1 MMKIYASQ
9 QRLEGNK
16 AKNEDVCSIR
26 VIGTSFFKNNTP
38 LVLFSIVMNE
48 YDEVKGKIARIWLAF
63 PSLQGK
69 T

>member
-16 AKNEDVCSIR
+16 AKNEDICSSR
-26 VIGTSFFKNNTP
+26 VIGTSFYKNNTP
-38 LVLFSIVMNE
+38 LVLSIVMNE
-48 YDEVKGKIARIWLAF
+48 YDEVKGKIERILLAF